1 MWIILNI
8 ALGEATSA
16 MTNVF
21 DVLNERGYVAQ
32 VTHEEDLR
40 KLLGSSSVTFY
51 IGFDCTA
58 DSLHVGHLLTI
69 MAMMHMQR
77 HGHKPIALVGGGTT
91 MVGDPSGKTDMRP
104 MLSREE
110 IKANG
115 QRFRQQLSH
124 FLDFGPDQAI
134 MVDNADWLLELK
146 YVDVLREIGAHFS
159 VNRMLTA
166 ECFKSRLERGLSFL
180 EFNYMLMQ
188 AYDYLE
194 LYRRHGCRLQMGGD
208 DQWSN
213 ILAGTDLIRRKEGAD
228 VYGLTF
234 TLLTTSSGKKM
245 GKTESGAIWLDAEKT
260 SPYEFYQYWRNVA
273 DEDVKQLLALFS
285 FLPLEEVER
294 LGSLKGEQI
303 NEAKQVL
310 AFEATRIVHGLEA
323 AEGARE
329 AAEAA
334 FGGSETLSSQ
344 MPSTQIS
351 EEEVTGGI
359 SVLDLLLKTGLI
371 ASKSEGRRL
380 VDQGGIYVNDV
391 TVERADQPISPDDF
405 SAGRLVMRK
414 GKKVHHQVIIAD

>member
-1 MWIILNI
+1 
-8 ALGEATSA
+8 

-32 VTHEEDLR
+32 TTHEEELR

-51 IGFDCTA
+51 IGLDCTA

-91 MVGDPSGKTDMRP
+91 MIGDPSGKTDMRP

-110 IKANG
+110 IQANG
-115 QRFRQQLSH
+115 ERFRQQLAR
-124 FLDFGPDQAI
+124 FLDFSPGKAI

-146 YVDVLREIGAHFS
+146 YVDMLREIGVHFS

-166 ECFKSRLERGLSFL
+166 ECFKSRLERGLSFF
-180 EFNYMLMQ
+180 EFNYMIMQ
-188 AYDYLE
+188 AYDFLE
-194 LYRRHGCRLQMGGD
+194 LFRRYGCRLQMGGD

-213 ILAGTDLIRRKEGAD
+213 ILAGADLIRRKEGSDA
-228 VYGLTF
+228 YGLTL

-245 GKTESGAIWLDAEKT
+245 GKTERGAIWLDAEKT

-273 DEDVKQLLALFS
+273 DEDVKRLLALFT
-285 FLPLEEVER
+285 FLPMEEVER
-294 LGSLKGEQI
+294 LGSLKGEEI
-303 NEAKQVL
+303 NEAKRVL
-310 AFEATRIVHGLEA
+310 AYEVTRIVHGTEA
-323 AEGARE
+323 AEGAKA

-334 FGGSETLSSQ
+334 FGGSGILPSE

-351 EEEVTGGI
+351 KEEVTAGM
-359 SVLDLLLKTGLI
+359 SVLDLLLKSGLV
-371 ASKSEGRRL
+371 SSRSEGRRL

-391 TVERADQPISPDDF
+391 TVERADQPISLDDF
-405 SAGRLVMRK
+405 SSGRMVLRK